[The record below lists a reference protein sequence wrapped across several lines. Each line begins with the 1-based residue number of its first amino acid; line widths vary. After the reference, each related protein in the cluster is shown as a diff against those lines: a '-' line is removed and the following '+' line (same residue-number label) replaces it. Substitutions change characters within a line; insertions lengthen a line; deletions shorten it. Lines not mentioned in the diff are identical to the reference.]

1 MSATASPGKRCQ
13 ACETTENLSIGAFPA
28 GAGAGGLAP
37 GCRAAG
43 WSAGFCWARAGG
55 GLPARDSSATMQGA
69 ANRLANMR
77 MEGSLAVPHESRRP
91 EAGMYPNTV
100 LSRKWRG
107 SHPCGNPPRQ
117 PRSLLE
123 RISAFAFREQDVDDS
138 SEICSAERRLL
149 VLPVRIELT
158 TSPLPR
164 ECSTT
169 ELRQPDSCA
178 WMSREPG
185 DPCHRATSRRKLAR
199 EPCSPRSRGCGICR
213 GAVHQVQALDGRIRQ
228 K

>member
-13 ACETTENLSIGAFPA
+13 VCETTENLSIGAFPA
-28 GAGAGGLAP
+28 GAGAAGLAP

-77 MEGSLAVPHESRRP
+77 MEGSLAAPHESRRP

-107 SHPCGNPPRQ
+107 SHPCGNPPAA
-117 PRSLLE
+117 SL
-123 RISAFAFREQDVDDS
+123 ISRANICIRVSGAGLAGES
-138 SEICSAERRLL
+138 SEICSAERRSL

-164 ECSTT
+164 G
-169 ELRQPDSCA
+169 LLA
-178 WMSREPG
+178 
-185 DPCHRATSRRKLAR
+185 KLL
-199 EPCSPRSRGCGICR
+199 EKTLL
-213 GAVHQVQALDGRIRQ
+213 HQRIMMML
-228 K
+228 